1 MARPTKYNPKYH
13 DPWIKGLAR
22 RGCTMEQIAAELCV
36 APSTVKKWVS
46 ENPELKKAVDHG
58 RLLADVQVE
67 DSLFRRATGYKFT
80 KRKTVKEGEKI
91 IKTET
96 TEEEVPPDTTACI
109 FWLKNRDPERW
120 RDKQE
125 LALSDNEW
133 VKALEES
140 VDEAGR

>member
-22 RGCTMEQIAAELCV
+22 RGCTMEQIAAELSV
-36 APSTVKKWVS
+36 APST
-46 ENPELKKAVDHG
+46 KKAVDHG
-58 RLLADVQVE
+58 KLLADVQVE

>member
-22 RGCTMEQIAAELCV
+22 RGCTMEEIAAELSV
-36 APSTVKKWVS
+36 APSTLKKWVA

-58 RLLADVQVE
+58 RLLADVAVE
-67 DSLFRRATGYKFT
+67 DSLFARARGCTIRK
-80 KRKTVKEGEKI
+80 KRKVKDGD
-91 IKTET
+91 KTREEEW
-96 TEEEVPPDTTACI
+96 EEEVPPDTTACI

-120 RDKQE
+120 RDRQE
-125 LALSDNEW
+125 LALSDNGW

-140 VDEAGR
+140 VDEPGK